1 MHRYTAETLKLKN
14 MKTPFYLTAASI
26 LLIASCKK
34 DNNENND
41 VVTPPTTANH
51 TKYLYPLAVG
61 NYWVYGEVTIDSN
74 GIKTPTSAID
84 SVYIDKDTV
93 VNGATYYRLFYKD
106 IYNGNGSY
114 TYYRDSAGYRISLN
128 GIVNPTAG
136 NVGDTLSSFVD
147 PMNLFSNY
155 SIVAQPPS
163 SITLPSGT
171 FNNLFAIRNDY
182 YLNPP
187 LNIAYNPL
195 ENNHYSSATVGLLSY
210 QYNFTSAPWITYER
224 RLIRYHLN

>member
-1 MHRYTAETLKLKN
+1 MCRYTAETLKHIH
-14 MKTPFYLTAASI
+14 MKTPLYLTAASV
-26 LLIASCKK
+26 LLLASCKK
-34 DNNENND
+34 DNNDNTD
-41 VVTPPTTANH
+41 VVTPQTTANH
-51 TKYLYPLAVG
+51 TKYMYPLAVG

-74 GIKTPTSAID
+74 GLQTPTSAID

-106 IYNGNGSY
+106 IYNGSGGY
-114 TYYRDSAGYRISLN
+114 TYYGDSAGYRVSLY
-128 GIVNPTAG
+128 GITNPVMG
-136 NVGDTLSSFVD
+136 NIGDTLSTFID
-147 PMNLFSNY
+147 PMNMFSNY
-155 SIVAQPPS
+155 SIVVQPPS

-195 ENNHYSSATVGLLSY
+195 ENHRYSSATVGLLSY
-210 QYNFTSAPWITYER
+210 QFNFSSAPWITYER